1 MNKVRSVPNSGRD
14 VESVIFNEILIPKLT
29 NLLGSTIFQTEQK
42 NPILSPILVNQNG
55 KYSLVDNVF
64 NDSIEV
70 IDASAGLKEGIRTGL
85 GWLPDSWPTFYGSSY
100 FWLNGREFEE
110 TF

>member
-1 MNKVRSVPNSGRD
+1 MKNVLSLLAPAMNKVRSVPNSSRD

-85 GWLPDSWPTFYGSSY
+85 GLAT
-100 FWLNGREFEE
+100 
-110 TF
+110 